1 MDSRKNARKRENNK
15 EPITQEQE
23 SFDKPFDSNYEELR
37 KELQISTENTL
48 KRLDELIESSSKR
61 TNKKMYL
68 ELFRALVVDSAQSSE
83 SLIYLFEYVAGLKAS
98 VMLLFTEIEKKDGKT
113 AQDMKK
119 IRLRL
124 DELLNSPAMVEI
136 GKVLQNIQKIR
147 EERRKTQDKNPSTEY
162 LR

>member
-15 EPITQEQE
+15 EPIIREQE

-48 KRLDELIESSSKR
+48 KRLDELIESSGKR

-68 ELFRALVVDSAQSSE
+68 ELFRALVVDSARSSE